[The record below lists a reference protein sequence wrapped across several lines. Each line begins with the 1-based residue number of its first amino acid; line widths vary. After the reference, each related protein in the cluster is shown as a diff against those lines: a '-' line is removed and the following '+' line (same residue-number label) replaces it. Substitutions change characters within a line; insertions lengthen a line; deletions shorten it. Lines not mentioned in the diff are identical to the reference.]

1 MRALAFAVL
10 TAAACIG
17 CSEENRSTTATTAKP
32 VTNGT
37 SVDRDATTVTPAKP
51 QAETVT
57 AAKPV
62 SDATT
67 VDRDNTAINKR
78 DRNSVA
84 KTPIDQNENKKD
96 IDVTATI
103 RKRVVAIKMSVN
115 AHNVK
120 IMTQDGKVTLR
131 GPVKSAD
138 EKKQIEDIA
147 RDVAGK
153 ANVDSQLEVETK
165 P

>member
-1 MRALAFAVL
+1 MRALAFVML
-10 TAAACIG
+10 TAATCLG
-17 CSEENRSTTATTAKP
+17 CSEENRSTTGNSAKPAATTSP
-32 VTNGT
+32 VDHD
-37 SVDRDATTVTPAKP
+37 SA
-51 QAETVT
+51 TVT
-57 AAKPV
+57 AAKPQA
-62 SDATT
+62 DGN
-67 VDRDNTAINKR
+67 VDRDNRAVNTR
-78 DRNSVA
+78 DRNGAA

-103 RKRVVAIKMSVN
+103 RKRVMATKMSVN

-120 IMTQDGKVTLR
+120 IITQDGKVTLR

-147 RDVAGK
+147 RDVVGK
-153 ANVDSQLEVETK
+153 DNVDSQLEVETT